1 MAGSKTPVVVK
12 AIWDTGAYG
21 SVISPKVAREL
32 GLIPVGVKPIETANG
47 TYEAYAYVVDMM
59 LPNKLVIRGVEVSE
73 SDLKVCDA
81 LIGMD
86 VISMG
91 DMKVTNKPT
100 TKFIFRIPAEGRHD
114 GAGGG
119 AGKKTTA
126 VLFAYAVQNGGRS
139 ELIHRGGML
148 AFSSRVV

>member
-1 MAGSKTPVVVK
+1 MKIAPVVERFDKVVRDIQSNLVIVGSGERISGNKTPVVVK

-21 SVISPKVAREL
+21 SVISPKVAEEL
-32 GLIPVGVKPIETANG
+32 GLIPVGVKPIQTANG
-47 TYEAYAYVVDMM
+47 IYEAYAHVVDVM

-86 VISMG
+86 IISMG

-100 TKFIFRIPAEGRHD
+100 TKFIFRIPSEGDTPLVAE
-114 GAGGG
+114 
-119 AGKKTTA
+119 
-126 VLFAYAVQNGGRS
+126 
-139 ELIHRGGML
+139 
-148 AFSSRVV
+148 

>member
-1 MAGSKTPVVVK
+1 MRIEPVVERYDKIVRDIQSDLVVVGSGERMAGSKTPVVVK

-21 SVISPKVAREL
+21 SVISPKVAQEL
-32 GLIPVGVKPIETANG
+32 GLVPVGVKPIQTANG

-86 VISMG
+86 IISMG

-100 TKFIFRIPAEGRHD
+100 TKFIFRIPAEGD
-114 GAGGG
+114 TPLVA
-119 AGKKTTA
+119 
-126 VLFAYAVQNGGRS
+126 N
-139 ELIHRGGML
+139 
-148 AFSSRVV
+148 

>member
-1 MAGSKTPVVVK
+1 MRVEPVVEIYDRIVRDIQSSLVVVGSGERMAGSKTPVVVK

-32 GLIPVGVKPIETANG
+32 GLIPVGVKPIQTANG

-100 TKFIFRIPAEGRHD
+100 TKFIFRIPAEGD
-114 GAGGG
+114 TPLVASKN
-119 AGKKTTA
+119 ASK
-126 VLFAYAVQNGGRS
+126 Q
-139 ELIHRGGML
+139 
-148 AFSSRVV
+148 

>member
-1 MAGSKTPVVVK
+1 MKIEPVVERYDKIVRDIQSDLVVVGSGERVAGNRTPVVVK

-21 SVISPKVAREL
+21 SVISPRVAQEL
-32 GLIPVGVKPIETANG
+32 GLVPVGVKPIQTANG

-86 VISMG
+86 IMSLG
-91 DMKVTNKPT
+91 DMKVTNKPS
-100 TKFIFRIPAEGRHD
+100 TKFIFRIPAEGD
-114 GAGGG
+114 
-119 AGKKTTA
+119 TPL
-126 VLFAYAVQNGGRS
+126 VS
-139 ELIHRGGML
+139 D
-148 AFSSRVV
+148 

>member
-1 MAGSKTPVVVK
+1 MKIEPVVEIYDKVVRDIQSNLVVVGSGERISGNRTPVVVK

-21 SVISPKVAREL
+21 SVISPRVAEEL
-32 GLIPVGVKPIETANG
+32 GLMPVGVKPIQTANG

-86 VISMG
+86 IISMG
-91 DMKVTNKPT
+91 DMKITNKPT
-100 TKFIFRIPAEGRHD
+100 TKFIFRIPAEGD
-114 GAGGG
+114 
-119 AGKKTTA
+119 TP
-126 VLFAYAVQNGGRS
+126 L
-139 ELIHRGGML
+139 L
-148 AFSSRVV
+148 AS

>member
-1 MAGSKTPVVVK
+1 MKIEPVVERYDKVVRDIQSNLVVVGSGERMAGSKTPVVVK

-21 SVISPKVAREL
+21 SVISPKVAQEL
-32 GLIPVGVKPIETANG
+32 GLVPVGVKPIQTANG

-86 VISMG
+86 IISMG

-100 TKFIFRIPAEGRHD
+100 TKFIFRIPAEGD
-114 GAGGG
+114 
-119 AGKKTTA
+119 TPLVT
-126 VLFAYAVQNGGRS
+126 N
-139 ELIHRGGML
+139 
-148 AFSSRVV
+148 

>member
-1 MAGSKTPVVVK
+1 MKIEPVVEIYDKVVRDIQSNLVVVGSGERISGNRTPVVVK

-21 SVISPKVAREL
+21 SVISPRVAEEL
-32 GLIPVGVKPIETANG
+32 GLMPVGVKPIQTANG

-86 VISMG
+86 IISMG
-91 DMKVTNKPT
+91 DMKITNKPT
-100 TKFIFRIPAEGRHD
+100 TKFMFRIPAEGD
-114 GAGGG
+114 
-119 AGKKTTA
+119 TP
-126 VLFAYAVQNGGRS
+126 L
-139 ELIHRGGML
+139 
-148 AFSSRVV
+148 VVG

>member
-1 MAGSKTPVVVK
+1 MRIQPVVERYDKIVRDLQSNLVIVGSGERMAGSKTPVVVK

-21 SVISPKVAREL
+21 SVISPKVAQEL
-32 GLIPVGVKPIETANG
+32 GLVPVGVKPIQTANG

-86 VISMG
+86 IISMG

-100 TKFIFRIPAEGRHD
+100 TKFIFRIPAEGD
-114 GAGGG
+114 
-119 AGKKTTA
+119 TP
-126 VLFAYAVQNGGRS
+126 L
-139 ELIHRGGML
+139 
-148 AFSSRVV
+148 VVN

>member
-1 MAGSKTPVVVK
+1 MRIEPVVERYDRIVRDIQSNLVVVGSGERMAGSKTPVVVK

-21 SVISPKVAREL
+21 SVISTKVAQEL
-32 GLIPVGVKPIETANG
+32 GLVPVGVKPIQTANG

-86 VISMG
+86 IISMG

-100 TKFIFRIPAEGRHD
+100 TKFIFRIPAEGD
-114 GAGGG
+114 TPLVA
-119 AGKKTTA
+119 
-126 VLFAYAVQNGGRS
+126 N
-139 ELIHRGGML
+139 
-148 AFSSRVV
+148 